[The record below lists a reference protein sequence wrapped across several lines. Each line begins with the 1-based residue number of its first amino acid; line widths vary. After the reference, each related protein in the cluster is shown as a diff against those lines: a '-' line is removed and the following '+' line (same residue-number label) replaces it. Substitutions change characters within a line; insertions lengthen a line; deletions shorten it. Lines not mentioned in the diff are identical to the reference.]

1 MQRLFLASKLS
12 AVVIAVFSSTV
23 AAQTAPGSAQTYPT
37 RPIRV
42 VIPFP
47 PGGTSDILGRLIGV
61 KLTERWGQQI
71 IIESRAG
78 AGGLIGTEL
87 VTRAAPDGYTL
98 LMSDLRS
105 PMIALLVQP
114 KPAFDYIRDLV
125 PVMELSYSPHLL
137 GTHPSLPVNNVKQL
151 IALAKSRPG
160 ELNFAA
166 AIAGAPQLAG
176 VDFANRAGIRWTY
189 ITGRGGAQTVM
200 DVITGQAHVMFNG
213 MVATLPHVKSG
224 KLKLLAVSS
233 DKRNAAIP
241 DTPTVAESGMPGFKT
256 GSWQGILAPAGTP
269 PDILAKIHAEIT
281 RIITTPELK
290 EKLVSQGADPLG
302 TPPAETR
309 AGLIAERD
317 RLIKLFKDTGYKPGQ

>member
-1 MQRLFLASKLS
+1 MGRVRSVVAGIVMVATPCAGWAQSAANPAQSYPSK
-12 AVVIAVFSSTV
+12 
-23 AAQTAPGSAQTYPT
+23 
-37 RPIRV
+37 PIRII
-42 VIPFP
+42 IPFP

-78 AGGLIGTEL
+78 AGGLIGSEL
-87 VTRAAPDGYTL
+87 VTRAPPDGYTL

-105 PMIALLVQP
+105 PMIANLVQA
-114 KPAFDYIRDLV
+114 KQTFDYVRDLT

-137 GTHPSLPVNNVKQL
+137 CTHPSLPVRNVKEL
-151 IALAKSRPG
+151 IALAKRNPG

-176 VDFANRAGIRWTY
+176 VDFANRAGIKWTY

-200 DVITGQAHVMFNG
+200 DVVQGQAHVMFNG

-233 DKRNAAIP
+233 AERNPNLA
-241 DTPTVAESGMPGFKT
+241 DTPTVAESGMPGFVT
-256 GSWQGILAPAGTP
+256 GSWQGILAPAATP
-269 PDILAKIHAEIT
+269 PEILAKVHAEIS
-281 RIITTPELK
+281 RIIAAPDMK
-290 EKLVSQGADPLG
+290 EKLLAQGADPLS
-302 TPPAETR
+302 TPPAEART
-309 AGLIAERD
+309 GLIAERD
-317 RLIKLFKDTGYKPGQ
+317 RLVKLFRETNYKTGQ